1 MQNVFEFF
9 IAGRPA
15 PKQRAKYSSKTGR
28 FYTPKETVIYENYVK
43 EITKDHIV
51 LPLVGPI
58 KVEMIMYFNASSKRP
73 DIDNVIKS
81 VLDGMTGAAYTDD
94 SQIMEVHAIIR
105 LINKREG
112 QGVKIKISEVDKD
125 EYKDKEREDLG

>member
-9 IAGRPA
+9 IAGRPV
-15 PKQRAKYSSKTGR
+15 PKQRTKYSSKTGR

-43 EITKDHIV
+43 EITKDYIV
-51 LPLVGPI
+51 LPLVGPV

-105 LINKREG
+105 LINKKEG

>member
-9 IAGRPA
+9 IAGRPV

-43 EITKDHIV
+43 EITKDYIV
-51 LPLVGPI
+51 LPLVGPV

-105 LINKREG
+105 LINKKEG